1 MVSTLLS
8 ECPVQPLRV
17 RTRPHCEHMYD
28 VLVNTQ
34 AKPGAP
40 RPRTADQRPLADAG
54 GSRTEILIGQL
65 IDRIISG
72 VYPPGDTIPTEA
84 QLGEA
89 FGVSRTVVR
98 EAIKVLAEKQLVRVD
113 RGRGTVV
120 LPRREWR
127 MLDAANLSAQIRHGD
142 RDVVIRELLVMRKG
156 IEPELAAIAAASATP
171 EAIASIGACVDTLG
185 RLVDDEPGYH
195 IADGQFHEAIAEAAG
210 IAIAVE
216 FLRVMREPLDL
227 GRQLTDLIPEGIASA
242 HQHHLEVFAAIAQQD
257 ATRARS
263 AMRRH
268 LEWAEERLEL
278 ALDPKRAR

>member
-1 MVSTLLS
+1 
-8 ECPVQPLRV
+8 
-17 RTRPHCEHMYD
+17 MYD
-28 VLVNTQ
+28 VSMSVTVSPVDHKDRPHRTDT
-34 AKPGAP
+34 AKG
-40 RPRTADQRPLADAG
+40 AG
-54 GSRTEILIGQL
+54 GSRSEILISQL

-84 QLGEA
+84 QLGDA

-120 LPRREWR
+120 RPRGEWR

-142 RDVVIRELLVMRKG
+142 REVVIRELIVMRKG
-156 IEPELAAIAAASATP
+156 IEPELAALAATSATP
-171 EAIASIGACVDTLG
+171 EAIASIGACVDALG

-195 IADGQFHEAIAEAAG
+195 IADGRFHEAIAEAAG
-210 IAIAVE
+210 VTIAVE

-227 GRQLTDLIPEGIASA
+227 GRQLTDLIPEAIASA
-242 HQHHLEVFAAIAQQD
+242 HQHHLEVFTAIAQQD
-257 ATRARS
+257 AVGARS

-268 LEWAEERLEL
+268 LEWAEERLEM
-278 ALDPKRAR
+278 ALDPKRAK